1 MISSSHDTYP
11 TLSAIDQTPQVR
23 ITRTLSC
30 ISCLS
35 ARTTGI
41 TSLLLNRPREASWA
55 LTEALLSH
63 RPRAVRRQG
72 PTFGLTL
79 CRHHCI
85 ILTFWKRGPYSHSAW
100 DSANQGT
107 HPAQIWFLFL
117 KNGTELC
124 RKKNFFCLFF
134 KQCTF
139 LLTGFYSTFK
149 NKDVNIFLLPN
160 PIKVKHSSILAL
172 GHCKKFLNSFFLSFP
187 DPFLPATSLSLRSRS
202 SCLTRA
208 WSCHS
213 AANPSVASRPEA
225 CTWPQGPEPQPLTT
239 AWPHPTP
246 CFWGL
251 YSTSSMFHQRR

>member
-124 RKKNFFCLFF
+124 RKKIFFAFSSNSVLFCLQAFI
-134 KQCTF
+134 
-139 LLTGFYSTFK
+139 LLSKTKMSIFFYSQ
-149 NKDVNIFLLPN
+149 IQ
-160 PIKVKHSSILAL
+160 
-172 GHCKKFLNSFFLSFP
+172 
-187 DPFLPATSLSLRSRS
+187 LR
-202 SCLTRA
+202 
-208 WSCHS
+208 
-213 AANPSVASRPEA
+213 
-225 CTWPQGPEPQPLTT
+225 
-239 AWPHPTP
+239 
-246 CFWGL
+246 
-251 YSTSSMFHQRR
+251 